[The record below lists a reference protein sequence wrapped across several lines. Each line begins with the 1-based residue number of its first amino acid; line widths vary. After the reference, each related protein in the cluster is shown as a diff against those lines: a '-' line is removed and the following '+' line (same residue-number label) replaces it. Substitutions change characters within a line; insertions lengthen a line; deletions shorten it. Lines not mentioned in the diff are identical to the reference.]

1 MPSPQLFDLILF
13 DPLIS
18 NSLKIYKQKKQ
29 VNLDLFSS
37 VAPSNLILS
46 NQFITDLKRL
56 NVLYDFI
63 TNDIAG

>member
-37 VAPSNLILS
+37 VAPP
-46 NQFITDLKRL
+46 
-56 NVLYDFI
+56 
-63 TNDIAG
+63 AGLEPATL